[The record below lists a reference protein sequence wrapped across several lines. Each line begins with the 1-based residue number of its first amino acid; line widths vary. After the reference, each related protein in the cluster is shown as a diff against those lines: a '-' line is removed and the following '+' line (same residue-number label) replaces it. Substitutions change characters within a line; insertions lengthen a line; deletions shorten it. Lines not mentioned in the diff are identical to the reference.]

1 MSAGDVW
8 LEGIGLD
15 SEVVNFADLFNLAQR
30 GLMRRPV
37 RTLLTVLGIV
47 VAVASMVIFLSL
59 GEGFRRALGREIG
72 NVGPDIQVTLEGSD
86 SSSIFGSPIPD
97 VPLEF
102 VPRLQSAAQELGIA
116 QVIPYLLTARGS
128 FSGTGYVISGYPF
141 QDVTLN
147 DVYPNLKLE
156 AGRLLNASDADAQV
170 AVIGAQAAKTANLKL
185 GDELR
190 LSRQNRFRI
199 VGILQRGD
207 GFTDSFVFV
216 PFNSLQKTLGVED
229 KATGIALKLR
239 ESGEARRVADQ
250 LKARF
255 PDLRPQTQ
263 GDVLQ
268 ILDRAIAIGDAF
280 RFGISLIALIVGG
293 LAVANTVMMGVY
305 ERTREFGVIRAIGA
319 KPSFVF
325 QLVVLESLL
334 LAILGGIGGIILG
347 YIGTIIVNY
356 VVRDL
361 VSVQI
366 AAVTWRL
373 ALLAVGV
380 AAGLGLLSG
389 LLPAR
394 TASRLVITQ
403 ALGRN

>member
-1 MSAGDVW
+1 
-8 LEGIGLD
+8 
-15 SEVVNFADLFNLAQR
+15 VNFADLSNLALR
-30 GLMRRPV
+30 GLLRRPV
-37 RTLLTVLGIV
+37 RTLLTVLGII
-47 VAVASMVIFLSL
+47 VAVASMVVFLSL
-59 GEGFRRALGREIG
+59 GEGFRRALGAEIG

-86 SSSIFGSPIPD
+86 SSSIFGSAIPD

-102 VPRLQSAAQELGIA
+102 VGQLEGVAKEFNLT
-116 QVIPYLLTARGS
+116 QVIPYLLTPRGS
-128 FSGTGYVISGYPF
+128 LSGSGYLIAGYPF
-141 QDVTLN
+141 ESVGLN
-147 DVYPNLKLE
+147 DIYPSLKL
-156 AGRLLNASDADAQV
+156 AQGRLLTPADKNALV
-170 AVIGAQAAKTANLKL
+170 AVVGSQAAKSAGLKL

-190 LSRQNRFRI
+190 LSRQERYKI
-199 VGILQRGD
+199 VGIMARGD
-207 GFTDSFVFV
+207 GFTDSFIFV
-216 PFNSLQKTLGVED
+216 PFSALQKTLGVND

-239 ESGEARRVADQ
+239 DSGDARKTADA
-250 LKARF
+250 LKLRF

-263 GDVLQ
+263 GDVLK

-319 KPSFVF
+319 RPSFVF

-334 LAILGGIGGIILG
+334 LAILGGIGGILLG
-347 YIGTIIVNY
+347 YIGTLIVNFA
-356 VVRDL
+356 VRDL

-366 AAVTWRL
+366 AALTFRL
-373 ALLAVGV
+373 GALAVGV
-380 AAGLGLLSG
+380 AAILGLLSG

-394 TASRLVITQ
+394 TASRIVITQ